1 MKYKIT
7 YYESGC
13 IKDLGNF
20 GNLKTL
26 RSQKFGNLRSL
37 FVKEKQTDHVVMAVS
52 ALLWLKWACQN
63 IGNGEN
69 LDNGPIL
76 MQKKLGTFQ
85 ELGKLNKSP
94 VYTLIIYTA
103 SSIDTWNV
111 IISILR
117 VK

>member
-1 MKYKIT
+1 MEILKTK
-7 YYESGC
+7 ES
-13 IKDLGNF
+13 
-20 GNLKTL
+20 LKTL

-111 IISILR
+111 IISI
-117 VK
+117 